1 MPDVLLLQAPIR
13 DFYLTRKRTQ
23 PYGLACLAA
32 SLRAAG
38 FSVAILDG
46 LARGKSRIRPLPD
59 EMQYLR
65 AYYPHPDRSPLAL
78 FHHYRHFGYS
88 LEHLARCV
96 REQAPRMIGI
106 SANFS
111 AYADQALALARE
123 VKREYPQ
130 APIVVG
136 GHHVTSMPDAVLAER
151 AVDYVI
157 CGEGESALVALVT
170 ALDKGGDPRR
180 IPGVGLR
187 TPEGKIHLPETVA
200 VADLEDC
207 PPPAVDLIA
216 QNYYQRRHKRT
227 LVVTASRGCP
237 FACSYCCMTRKGPL
251 PYRRRTVES
260 VLAEI
265 DAGAVADARAVGFI
279 DFEDENL
286 ALDKAWL
293 HALLTGIEKRFGTH
307 LPELRAMNG
316 LYAPSLDEALVAH
329 MARAGFKSLN
339 LALASTVPDQLKRFN
354 RRDVS
359 TAFDHCLTWAADHG
373 MDAVG
378 YLIAGAPL
386 QDPRTSVDDM
396 IYLAKRRVL
405 AGISIFYP
413 APGSRD
419 YKLCQRLGYL
429 PAALSLLR
437 SSVLPLNTTTN
448 RLQSV
453 TLLRLGRLVNFMK
466 TVIDRG
472 DPLPPAAPC
481 GPLIDPNTERYQM
494 GRLLLGAFLA
504 ERRLLGVDDEGRV
517 YEQPA
522 AEELCVHFHMRMAG
536 QRISGVTSTQTRS
549 YPQ

>member
-1 MPDVLLLQAPIR
+1 MLDLLLLQPPIR

-38 FSVAILDG
+38 LSVAILDG
-46 LARGKSRIRPLPD
+46 LARGKSRIRPLPA
-59 EMQYLR
+59 EMQELR
-65 AYYPHPDRSPLAL
+65 DYYPQPDRSPLAL
-78 FHHYRHFGYS
+78 FHPYRHFGYS
-88 LEHLARCV
+88 LEHLARRACDL
-96 REQAPRMIGI
+96 APRVIGI

-111 AYADQALALARE
+111 AYADLALALVRA
-123 VKREYPQ
+123 VKHEYPH

-136 GHHVTSMPDAVLAER
+136 GHHATALPESVLAEP
-151 AVDYVI
+151 AVDFVI
-157 CGEGESALVALVT
+157 LGEGEAALVALVK
-170 ALDKGGDPRR
+170 ALQRGDDPRQ
-180 IPGVGLR
+180 IPGVGQR
-187 TPEGKIHLPETVA
+187 TPDGKIHLPERVA
-200 VADLEDC
+200 VADLDHG

-216 QNYYQRRHKRT
+216 QGYYQRRHKRT

-237 FACSYCCMTRKGPL
+237 FACSYCCMTREGPF
-251 PYRRRTVES
+251 PYRRRSVEG

-265 DAGAVADARAVGFI
+265 DAGIAVDATAVGFI

-293 HALLTGIEKRFGTH
+293 HALLTGIEQRFGADP
-307 LPELRAMNG
+307 PELRAMNG
-316 LYAPSLDEALVAH
+316 LYPPSLDEVLVAH

-339 LALASTVPDQLKRFN
+339 LALASTLPDQLTRFN
-354 RRDVS
+354 RPDVRI
-359 TAFDHCLTWAADHG
+359 AFDHCLTWAAAHG

-386 QDPRTSVDDM
+386 QDPQASVDDL

-419 YKLCQRLGYL
+419 YKRCERLGCL
-429 PAALSLLR
+429 PETLSLLR
-437 SSVLPLNTTTN
+437 SSALPLNTTTS

-453 TLLRLGRLVNFMK
+453 TLLRLGRLVNFIK

-481 GPLIDPNTERYQM
+481 GPMVDPDLERYQM

-504 ERRLLGVDDEGRV
+504 DRRLLGVDDEGRV

-522 AEELCVHFHMRMAG
+522 SEALCAHFHMRMAG
-536 QRISGVTSTQTRS
+536 QRIAGVTSMQTRS